1 MSKKEEIEM
10 MEHKFKVFKVHKW
23 TILKDIKLQL
33 LQFFQDLY
41 RQRLKVKRIL
51 AFRMLHVILKILAGV
66 FRM

>member
-33 LQFFQDLY
+33 LQFF
-41 RQRLKVKRIL
+41 
-51 AFRMLHVILKILAGV
+51 
-66 FRM
+66 